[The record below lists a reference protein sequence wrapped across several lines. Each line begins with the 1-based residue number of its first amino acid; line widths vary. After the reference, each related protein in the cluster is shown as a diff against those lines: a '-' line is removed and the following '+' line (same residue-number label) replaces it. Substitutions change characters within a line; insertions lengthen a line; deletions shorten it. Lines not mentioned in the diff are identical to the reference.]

1 MAFKTQKSEF
11 VEIQIPGV
19 AAGQTGTRWYFPDLP
34 KLRYVSVQAIETY
47 TNEDLTNTMQ
57 GNAVITPTIF
67 RNAYLSLYAN
77 ERQDLWRIPL
87 PALHRTQS
95 SATSTFVRSLFEL
108 TGQKV
113 TWDKS
118 YVELAAAP
126 ANITNLAICF
136 QVYYS

>member
-1 MAFKTQKSEF
+1 MAFKTLKSEF

-19 AAGQTGTRWYFPDLP
+19 AGGQTNTRWYFPDLP

-77 ERQDLWRIPL
+77 ERQDLWRIPF
-87 PALHRTQS
+87 AAMHRTQS

-118 YVELAAAP
+118 YVELAASP
-126 ANITNLAICF
+126 NNVTNLALVF